1 MHADNEGMPSR
12 RPNAVGGNLLLRRMA
27 PADLAL
33 LSPHLDTVTLEFGM
47 SLARAGEPIETIC
60 FMDGALAG
68 FLDVLPDGRR
78 LTIGIIGREGMV
90 GCPLVMGNDR
100 WPYDVEVRART
111 TTARR
116 MPAARLVD
124 AVAQSPT
131 LRDLLLRF
139 AGTFMTQMGRTIV
152 SNLIHPVEMRAAR
165 WILLYHDRIDG
176 DEIILT
182 HEELGAMLG
191 VRRASITTALHA
203 LEGQG
208 AIKGLRGRI
217 VVRDRAL
224 LETLA
229 GDTYGYSESE
239 YRRLI
244 G

>member
-1 MHADNEGMPSR
+1 MQGDHEGMPPR
-12 RPNAVGGNLLLRRMA
+12 RQDAGSGNLLLRRMA

-33 LSPHLDTVTLEFGM
+33 LTPHLEPVTLDFGM
-47 SLARAGEPIETIC
+47 LLARAGEPIETIC
-60 FMDGALAG
+60 FMEGALAG

-78 LTIGIIGREGMV
+78 LAIGVIGREGMV

-100 WPYDVEVRART
+100 WPYDVEVRVRT
-111 TTARR
+111 TTALR
-116 MPAARLVD
+116 MPADRLLA
-124 AVAQSPT
+124 AVARSAT
-131 LRDLLLRF
+131 LRELLLRF

-152 SNLIHPVEMRAAR
+152 SNLIHPVESRAAR
-165 WILLYHDRIDG
+165 WILMYHDRIDG
-176 DEIILT
+176 DEITLT

-217 VVRDRAL
+217 VVRERAL

-229 GDTYGYSESE
+229 GDTYGYSEAE